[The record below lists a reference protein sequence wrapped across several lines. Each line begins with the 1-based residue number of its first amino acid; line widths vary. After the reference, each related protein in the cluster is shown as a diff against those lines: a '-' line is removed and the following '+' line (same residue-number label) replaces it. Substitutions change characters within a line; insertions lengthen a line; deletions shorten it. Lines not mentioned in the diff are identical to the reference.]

1 MRHGGRILAVSA
13 MKRDTDEPLA
23 LHRIDAPARIKGRG
37 AASNREGRFESV
49 ERTREDDGWYR
60 EDTPEP
66 RPETVVTEERARSI
80 ISRNDSPDI
89 HFEQSINPYRGCEH
103 GCVYCYARPSHGYLN
118 LSAGID
124 FETKLFAKTNAAEL
138 LRREL
143 GKPGYA
149 CSPINLGANTDPY
162 QPIERRYRI
171 TRSILEVLA
180 EHRHP
185 CTIITKNALIERDL
199 DLLVP
204 MARANLVHAFVS
216 VTSLDNRLASTLE
229 PRASAP
235 HRRLQAVATL
245 NEAGVPCGVMV
256 APIIP
261 MVTDRYLEQILE
273 RAAAAGAKGAGYT
286 ILRLPYELKEL
297 FREWLALN
305 VPERAEHVMSL
316 IRQMRGGRDNDAR
329 FGSRMRGEG
338 AFAELIRQRFAL
350 ACRRFGITRGRD
362 IVLDAAH
369 FAPPRAA
376 TPQGEL
382 F

>member
-1 MRHGGRILAVSA
+1 
-13 MKRDTDEPLA
+13 MKHDPSDPA
-23 LHRIDAPARIKGRG
+23 AFSRIDAPSRIKGRG
-37 AASNREGRFESV
+37 AASNREGRFETI

-60 EDTPEP
+60 EDEP
-66 RPETVVTEERARSI
+66 AARPETHVTEERARTI

-89 HFEQSINPYRGCEH
+89 HFDQSINPYRGCEH

-124 FETKLFAKTNAAEL
+124 FETKLFAKTNAADL

-143 GKPGYA
+143 AKPGYV

-199 DLLVP
+199 DVLAP

-216 VTSLDNRLASTLE
+216 VTSMDNKLASTLE

-235 HRRLQAVATL
+235 HRRLQAIRTL
-245 NEAGVPCGVMV
+245 NDAGVPCGVMV

-261 MVTDRYLEQILE
+261 MVTDRWLEGIVGE
-273 RAAAAGAKGAGYT
+273 AAAAGAKGAGYT
-286 ILRLPYELKEL
+286 ILRLPYELKDL
-297 FREWLALN
+297 FREWLALH
-305 VPERAEHVMSL
+305 VPDRAGHVMSL
-316 IRQMRGGRDNDAR
+316 IRQMRGGRDNDPD
-329 FGSRMRGEG
+329 FGSRMRGDG
-338 AFAELIRQRFAL
+338 AFAQLIRQRFQL
-350 ACRRFGITRGRD
+350 ACRRFGIARSRD
-362 IVLDAAH
+362 TVLDRSQ
-369 FAPPRAA
+369 FVVPRAA

>member
-1 MRHGGRILAVSA
+1 V
-13 MKRDTDEPLA
+13 KREPIEPAA
-23 LHRIDAPARIKGRG
+23 LHRIDAPTRIKGRG
-37 AASNREGRFESV
+37 AASNPEGRFETV
-49 ERTREDDGWYR
+49 TQTREDDGWYR
-60 EDTPEP
+60 DDEPAP
-66 RPETVVTEERARSI
+66 RPDTHVTEERARSI

-89 HFEQSINPYRGCEH
+89 HFDQSINPYRGCEH
-103 GCVYCYARPSHGYLN
+103 GCIYCYARPSHGYLN

-138 LRREL
+138 LKREL
-143 GKPGYA
+143 AKPGYV

-180 EHRHP
+180 EHAHP

-216 VTSLDNRLASTLE
+216 VTSLDNRLSSTLE

-235 HRRLQAVATL
+235 HRRLEAVAKL
-245 NEAGVPCGVMV
+245 NAEGVPCGVMV

-261 MVTDRYLEQILE
+261 MVTDRHIEHIVE
-273 RAAAAGAKGAGYT
+273 RAAAVGAKGAGYT
-286 ILRLPYELKEL
+286 ILRLPYELKDL

-316 IRQMRGGRDNDAR
+316 IQQMRGGKDNDAR

-338 AFAELIRQRFAL
+338 EFAQLIRQRFQL
-350 ACRRFGITRGRD
+350 ACRKHGITRGRD
-362 IVLDAAH
+362 IVLDRSK

-376 TPQGEL
+376 SPQGEL

>member
-1 MRHGGRILAVSA
+1 
-13 MKRDTDEPLA
+13 MKADRSNDAA
-23 LHRIDAPARIKGRG
+23 LTRIDAPARIKGRG
-37 AASNREGRFESV
+37 AASNPEGRFES
-49 ERTREDDGWYR
+49 RATTREDDGWYR
-60 EDTPEP
+60 DDEPALRPDTI
-66 RPETVVTEERARSI
+66 VTEERARSI

-103 GCVYCYARPSHGYLN
+103 GCIYCYARPSHGYLN

-124 FETKLFAKTNAAEL
+124 FETKLFAKTNAAAL
-138 LRREL
+138 LRTEL
-143 GKPGYA
+143 GKPSYV

-162 QPIERRYRI
+162 QPIERRYKI

-180 EHRHP
+180 EHHHP
-185 CTIITKNALIERDL
+185 CTIITKNSLIERDL

-235 HRRLQAVATL
+235 HRRLEAVARL

-261 MVTDRYLEQILE
+261 MVTDRYLEHILE
-273 RAAAAGAKGAGYT
+273 RAAAAGARRAGYT
-286 ILRLPYELKEL
+286 VLRLPYEIKDL
-297 FREWLALN
+297 FREWLDLN
-305 VPERAEHVMSL
+305 VTERASHVMSL
-316 IRQMRGGRDNDAR
+316 IQQMRGGRDNDPR
-329 FGSRMRGEG
+329 FGTRMRGEG

-350 ACRRFGITRGRD
+350 ACKRYGFTRRGD
-362 IVLDAAH
+362 LALDVSR
-369 FAPPRAA
+369 FSPPRPVS
-376 TPQGEL
+376 PQGEL

>member
-1 MRHGGRILAVSA
+1 
-13 MKRDTDEPLA
+13 MKRDSTESAA
-23 LHRIDAPARIKGRG
+23 LTRIDAPVRIKGRG
-37 AASNREGRFESV
+37 AASNPEGRFESTA
-49 ERTREDDGWYR
+49 RTVEDDGWYR
-60 EDTPEP
+60 EEAPAP
-66 RPETVVTEERARSI
+66 RPDTVVTEERARSI

-103 GCVYCYARPSHGYLN
+103 GCIYCYARPSHSYLN

-124 FETKLFAKTNAAEL
+124 FETKLFAKTNAADL
-138 LRREL
+138 LRKEL
-143 GKPGYA
+143 AKPGYVP
-149 CSPINLGANTDPY
+149 SPINLGANTDPY

-171 TRSILEVLA
+171 TRSILEVLG

-185 CTIITKNALIERDL
+185 CTIVTKNALIERDM

-261 MVTDRYLEQILE
+261 MVTDRYLEHILE

-286 ILRLPYELKEL
+286 VLRLPYELKDL

-329 FGSRMRGEG
+329 FGTRMRGEG
-338 AFAELIRQRFAL
+338 EFAELIRQRFAL

-362 IVLDAAH
+362 IVLDTSR
-369 FAPPRAA
+369 FTPPRARS
-376 TPQGEL
+376 PQGEL

>member
-1 MRHGGRILAVSA
+1 
-13 MKRDTDEPLA
+13 MKRETDENTA

-37 AASNREGRFESV
+37 AGSNPEGRFESIAK
-49 ERTREDDGWYR
+49 TREDDGWHR
-60 EDTPEP
+60 DEEPAP
-66 RPETVVTEERARSI
+66 RPDTHVTEERARSI

-103 GCVYCYARPSHGYLN
+103 GCIYCYARPSHSYLN

-124 FETKLFAKTNAAEL
+124 FETKLFAKTNGAEL
-138 LRREL
+138 LRKEL
-143 GKPGYA
+143 AKPGYKP
-149 CSPINLGANTDPY
+149 SPINLGANTDPY

-180 EHRHP
+180 EHNHP
-185 CTIITKNALIERDL
+185 CTIITKNGLIERDL

-235 HRRLQAVATL
+235 HRRLEAVATL
-245 NEAGVPCGVMV
+245 NAAGVPCGVMV

-261 MVTDRYLEQILE
+261 MVTDRYLEEIIE
-273 RAAAAGAKGAGYT
+273 RAAAVGAKGAGYT
-286 ILRLPYELKEL
+286 ILRLPYELKDL
-297 FREWLALN
+297 FREWLELN
-305 VPERAEHVMSL
+305 VPARAEHVMSL
-316 IRQMRGGRDNDAR
+316 IRQMRGGRENDPR

-338 AFAELIRQRFAL
+338 EFAELIRQRFAL
-350 ACRRFGITRGRD
+350 ACRRHGIARGRD
-362 IVLDAAH
+362 IVLDTSK
-369 FAPPRAA
+369 FAPPRAES
-376 TPQGEL
+376 PQREL

>member
-1 MRHGGRILAVSA
+1 
-13 MKRDTDEPLA
+13 MKSDPLR
-23 LHRIDAPARIKGRG
+23 LDQPARIKGRG
-37 AASNREGRFESV
+37 AASNPEGRFESLQ
-49 ERTREDDGWYR
+49 RTSEDDGWHR
-60 EDTPEP
+60 EDESVP
-66 RPETVVTEERARSI
+66 RPPTVVTEERARSI

-89 HFEQSINPYRGCEH
+89 RFEQSINPYRGCEH

-138 LRREL
+138 LRLEL
-143 GKPGYA
+143 GKGGYI

-162 QPIERRYRI
+162 QPIERRYKI
-171 TRSILEVLA
+171 TRSVLEALA
-180 EHRHP
+180 ECKHP
-185 CTIITKNALIERDL
+185 CTIVTKNALIERDL
-199 DLLVP
+199 DILVP

-235 HRRLQAVATL
+235 HRRLEAVANL
-245 NEAGVPCGVMV
+245 NAAGVPCGVMV

-261 MVTDRYLEQILE
+261 MVTDRYIERILAK
-273 RAAAAGAKGAGYT
+273 AAAAGATRAGYT
-286 ILRLPYELKEL
+286 VLRLPYELKDL
-297 FREWLALN
+297 FREWLELH

-316 IRQMRGGRDNDAR
+316 IRQMRGGNDNDAR

-338 AFAELIRQRFAL
+338 EFAELIRQRFTL
-350 ACRRFGITRGRD
+350 ACRRYGINQVGD
-362 IVLDAAH
+362 LDLDCAR
-369 FAPPRAA
+369 FKPPRQPS
-376 TPQGEL
+376 PQAEL

>member
-1 MRHGGRILAVSA
+1 
-13 MKRDTDEPLA
+13 MKHPRL
-23 LHRIDAPARIKGRG
+23 PADPNRLDVPQHVKGRG
-37 AASNREGRFESV
+37 AASNHEGRFESLAHTV
-49 ERTREDDGWYR
+49 EDDGWHR
-60 EDTPEP
+60 EDVATP
-66 RPETVVTEERARSI
+66 RPPTIVTVERARSI

-89 HFEQSINPYRGCEH
+89 RFEQSINPYRGCEH

-138 LRREL
+138 LRGEL
-143 GKPGYA
+143 GKRGYA

-162 QPIERRYRI
+162 QPIERQYKI

-180 EHRHP
+180 ECAHP
-185 CTIITKNALIERDL
+185 CTIVTKNALIERDL

-204 MARANLVHAFVS
+204 MARANLLHAFVS

-235 HRRLQAVATL
+235 HRRLEAVANL
-245 NEAGVPCGVMV
+245 NAAGVPCGVMV

-261 MVTDRYLEQILE
+261 MVTDCWTEQILE
-273 RAAAAGAKGAGYT
+273 KAAAAGATRAGYT
-286 ILRLPYELKEL
+286 VLRLPYELKEL
-297 FREWLALN
+297 FRQWLDLHA
-305 VPERAEHVMSL
+305 PQRADHVMSL
-316 IRQMRGGRDNDAR
+316 IRQMRGGKDNDTR

-338 AFAELIRQRFAL
+338 AFAELIGQRFRL
-350 ACRRFGITRGRD
+350 ACRKHGINQSRD
-362 IVLDAAH
+362 LALDCSG
-369 FAPPRAA
+369 FTPPRA
-376 TPQGEL
+376 TSPQAEL